1 MRMEFKRKTIVA
13 LAVMLTL
20 AYGLSL
26 ASAGVSIPGCG
37 EGSP

>member
-1 MRMEFKRKTIVA
+1 MKFQKKTIVA

-37 EGSP
+37 EGAP

>member
-1 MRMEFKRKTIVA
+1 MNVHKKTIVA

>member
-1 MRMEFKRKTIVA
+1 MPQINKKLIVA
-13 LAVMLTL
+13 LAILVTL

-37 EGSP
+37 EGFP